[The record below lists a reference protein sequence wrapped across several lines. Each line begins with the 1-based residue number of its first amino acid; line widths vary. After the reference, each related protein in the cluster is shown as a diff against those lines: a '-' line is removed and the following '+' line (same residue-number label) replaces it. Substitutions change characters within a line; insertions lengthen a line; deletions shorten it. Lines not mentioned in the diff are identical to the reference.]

1 MIAINFSTAR
11 GRLKDFC
18 DRVTDK
24 GETVIVTRKAEKNV
38 VIISEERFNE
48 LEKAERNAA
57 YLGKLE
63 RGLEQVRAGFGIV
76 KTMEELRA
84 MAHNITFSPDAWA
97 DYLYWQSEDK
107 KTLKR
112 INKLLQE
119 LQRDGAVQGIGKA
132 ELLRKIKGMS
142 KRIDDTNR
150 LVYTV
155 ENDSIIVLSCRGH
168 YED

>member
-1 MIAINFSTAR
+1 MIKAWTDEAWE
-11 GRLKDFC
+11 DF
-18 DRVTDK
+18 
-24 GETVIVTRKAEKNV
+24 E
-38 VIISEERFNE
+38 
-48 LEKAERNAA
+48 
-57 YLGKLE
+57 
-63 RGLEQVRAGFGIV
+63 
-76 KTMEELRA
+76 
-84 MAHNITFSPDAWA
+84 
-97 DYLYWQSEDK
+97 YWTKQDK

-112 INKLLQE
+112 INRLLQE

-155 ENDSIIVLSCRGH
+155 ENDNIIVLSCRGH

>member
-1 MIAINFSTAR
+1 
-11 GRLKDFC
+11 
-18 DRVTDK
+18 
-24 GETVIVTRKAEKNV
+24 
-38 VIISEERFNE
+38 
-48 LEKAERNAA
+48 
-57 YLGKLE
+57 
-63 RGLEQVRAGFGIV
+63 
-76 KTMEELRA
+76 

-132 ELLRKIKGMS
+132 ELLRKTKGMS

-155 ENDSIIVLSCRGH
+155 ENDSIVVLSCRGH

>member
-1 MIAINFSTAR
+1 
-11 GRLKDFC
+11 
-18 DRVTDK
+18 
-24 GETVIVTRKAEKNV
+24 
-38 VIISEERFNE
+38 
-48 LEKAERNAA
+48 
-57 YLGKLE
+57 
-63 RGLEQVRAGFGIV
+63 
-76 KTMEELRA
+76 

-168 YED
+168 YEDSIMQRCAKVFKDLQVENEIYMKLQDAEQDAEGTDKRFSSREVLTAMRAAIREGGGSFAEKDIADRL

>member
-1 MIAINFSTAR
+1 M
-11 GRLKDFC
+11 
-18 DRVTDK
+18 
-24 GETVIVTRKAEKNV
+24 
-38 VIISEERFNE
+38 
-48 LEKAERNAA
+48 A
-57 YLGKLE
+57 Y
-63 RGLEQVRAGFGIV
+63 
-76 KTMEELRA
+76 
-84 MAHNITFSPDAWA
+84 NITFSPDAWA

-150 LVYTV
+150 ANRGFSCRSRGMIRLVYTA
-155 ENDSIIVLSCRGH
+155 ENDNIIVLSCRGH

>member
-1 MIAINFSTAR
+1 
-11 GRLKDFC
+11 
-18 DRVTDK
+18 
-24 GETVIVTRKAEKNV
+24 
-38 VIISEERFNE
+38 
-48 LEKAERNAA
+48 
-57 YLGKLE
+57 
-63 RGLEQVRAGFGIV
+63 
-76 KTMEELRA
+76 

-155 ENDSIIVLSCRGH
+155 ENDSIIVCPAEDTMRTKLCRDVLR
-168 YED
+168 YLRTCRLKMRYI